1 VDESA
6 TGPAGFSFCARI
18 AAVDFRLSDEQ
29 QLIRQT
35 ARAFCDAEIAP
46 HASEWDRTETID
58 RGIVGKLAG
67 LGYLAAALPEPYG
80 GMALDMVSYAL
91 VVEELGRADSNV
103 RGIVSVSNGLY
114 GKSVSRWGTDEQKE
128 RLLPG
133 LASGEALGCYAL
145 TEPGAG
151 SDPSSLETRA
161 VREGGDWAISGQ
173 KIFITLGSWASYAL
187 VFARTG
193 EAGPRG
199 ITCFIVPTDSPGFEA
214 RPIKGKLGL
223 RAQDTA
229 ELHLDGVHVS
239 DENRLGELGGG
250 FKVAMS
256 ALDHGRISL
265 GAGCVGISQGCLDA
279 SIAYTKQRTQFGR
292 TVASFQL
299 VQELLADIA
308 VETEAARLLVWRA
321 AATADAGEQY
331 TVEASLAQYFASEVA
346 VRAANAAVQAHGGY
360 GYVDEFPVGKYLRD
374 ARVTTLYE
382 GTSQIQKL
390 LIGRAL
396 TGESAFA

>member
-1 VDESA
+1 M
-6 TGPAGFSFCARI
+6 
-18 AAVDFRLSDEQ
+18 DFRLSDEQ
-29 QLIRQT
+29 QLIRET

-46 HASEWDRTETID
+46 YAAEWDRIEAID
-58 RGIVGKLAG
+58 RSIVGKLAE
-67 LGYLAAALPEPYG
+67 LGFLSAALPEEHG
-80 GMALDMVSYAL
+80 GMGLEMVSYAL
-91 VVEELGRADSNV
+91 VVEEIGRADSNV

-114 GKSVSRWGTDEQKE
+114 GKSVARWGTDEQKA
-128 RLLPG
+128 RLLPA
-133 LASGEALGCYAL
+133 LATGEELGCYAL

-151 SDPSSLETRA
+151 SDPGGLETRA
-161 VREGGDWAISGQ
+161 ERDGDDWVLSGQ
-173 KIFITLGSWASYAL
+173 KIFITLGSWAAHAL

-193 EAGPRG
+193 EPGPRG
-199 ITCFIVPTDSPGFEA
+199 ITCFVVPTDAPGFEA

-229 ELHLDGVHVS
+229 ELFLDGVRVS
-239 DENRLGELGGG
+239 DIDRLGDLGAG

-265 GAGCVGISQGCLDA
+265 GAGCVGIAQGCLDA
-279 SIAYTKQRTQFGR
+279 SIAYTKERTQFGR
-292 TVASFQL
+292 PVASFQL
-299 VQELLADIA
+299 GQELLADIA

-321 AATADAGEQY
+321 AATADRGERH
-331 TVEASLAQYFASEVA
+331 TVEASFAKYFASETA

-360 GYVDEFPVGKYLRD
+360 GYVDEYPVGKYLRD

>member
-1 VDESA
+1 M
-6 TGPAGFSFCARI
+6 
-18 AAVDFRLSDEQ
+18 DFTLSDEQ

-46 HASEWDRTETID
+46 HAAEWDRTETID
-58 RGIVGKLAG
+58 RSIVSKLAE
-67 LGYLAAALPEPYG
+67 LGFLAAALPEEHG
-80 GMALDMVSYAL
+80 GMGLEMVSYAL
-91 VVEELGRADSNV
+91 VVEEIGRADSNV

-114 GKSVSRWGTDEQKE
+114 GKTVAKWGTDEQRA

-133 LASGEALGCYAL
+133 LASGEELGCYAL

-151 SDPSSLETRA
+151 SDPGGLETRA
-161 VREGGDWAISGQ
+161 ERDGDGWRLSGQ
-173 KIFITLGSWASYAL
+173 KIFITLGSWAAHAL

-193 EAGPRG
+193 GPGPRG
-199 ITCFIVPTDSPGFEA
+199 ITCFAVPTSADGFEA

-229 ELHLDGVHVS
+229 ELFLDGVRVG
-239 DENRLGELGGG
+239 DDAIVGELDGG

-265 GAGCVGISQGCLDA
+265 GAGCVGIAQGCLDA
-279 SIAYTKQRTQFGR
+279 SVAYTKERKQFGR
-292 TVASFQL
+292 SVASFQL

-321 AATADAGEQY
+321 AATADRGERH
-331 TVEASLAQYFASEVA
+331 TVEASFAKYFASEVA

-360 GYVDEFPVGKYLRD
+360 GYVDEYPVGKYLRD

>member
-1 VDESA
+1 
-6 TGPAGFSFCARI
+6 
-18 AAVDFRLSDEQ
+18 VDFTLSDEQ

-46 HASEWDRTETID
+46 HATEWDRTETID
-58 RGIVGKLAG
+58 RGIVGKLAE
-67 LGYLAAALPEPYG
+67 LGFLAAALPEAYG
-80 GMALDMVSYAL
+80 GMGLDMVSYAL
-91 VVEELGRADSNV
+91 VVEEIGRADSNV

-114 GKSVSRWGTDEQKE
+114 GKSVARWGTDEQKQ

-133 LASGEALGCYAL
+133 LATGETLGCYAL

-151 SDPSSLETRA
+151 SDPGSLETRA
-161 VREGGDWAISGQ
+161 ERDGGDWVISGQ

-193 EAGPRG
+193 EPGPRG
-199 ITCFIVPTDSPGFEA
+199 ITCFIVPADSPGFEA
-214 RPIKGKLGL
+214 RAIKGKLGL

-229 ELHLDGVHVS
+229 ELYLDGVRVP

-279 SIAYTKQRTQFGR
+279 SIAYTKERRQFGR
-292 TVASFQL
+292 PVASFQL

-321 AATADAGEQY
+321 AATADAGERY
-331 TVEASLAQYFASEVA
+331 TVQASIAKYFASEVA
-346 VRAANAAVQAHGGY
+346 VRSANAAVQAHGGY
-360 GYVDEFPVGKYLRD
+360 GYVDEYPVGKYLRD

-396 TGESAFA
+396 TGENAFT

>member
-1 VDESA
+1 M
-6 TGPAGFSFCARI
+6 
-18 AAVDFRLSDEQ
+18 DFELSDEQ
-29 QLIRQT
+29 RLIRET

-46 HASEWDRTETID
+46 HAAAWDRAEAVD
-58 RGIVGKLAG
+58 PAIVRKLAS
-67 LGYLAAALPEPYG
+67 LGFLAAALPEEHG
-80 GMALDMVSYAL
+80 GLGLDMVSYTL
-91 VVEELGRADSNV
+91 LVEELGRADSNV

-114 GKSVSRWGTDEQKE
+114 GKSVARWGAPEQRA
-128 RLLPG
+128 RLLPP
-133 LASGEALGCYAL
+133 LAAGEELGCYAL

-151 SDPSSLETRA
+151 SDPGSLETRA
-161 VREGGDWAISGQ
+161 ERDGDGYVLRGQ
-173 KIFITLGSWASYAL
+173 KVFITLGSWATWAL

-193 EAGPRG
+193 EPGPRG
-199 ITCFIVPTDSPGFEA
+199 ITCFIVPTGADGFEA
-214 RPIKGKLGL
+214 RPLKGKLGL

-229 ELHLDGVHVS
+229 ELHLDGVRVGA
-239 DENRLGELGGG
+239 DAVLGEVGGG

-265 GAGCVGISQGCLDA
+265 GAGCVGIAQGCLDA
-279 SIAYTKQRTQFGR
+279 AVAYTTERRQFGR
-292 TVASFQL
+292 SVASFQL

-321 AATADAGEQY
+321 AATADRGERY
-331 TVEASLAQYFASEVA
+331 TVEASYAKYFASEVA
-346 VRAANAAVQAHGGY
+346 VRAANAALQVHGGY
-360 GYVDEFPVGKYLRD
+360 GYVDEYPVGKYLRD

-396 TGESAFA
+396 TGENAFA

>member
-1 VDESA
+1 
-6 TGPAGFSFCARI
+6 
-18 AAVDFRLSDEQ
+18 VDFTLSDEQ

-46 HASEWDRTETID
+46 HASEWDRTESID
-58 RGIVGKLAG
+58 RSIVGKLAE
-67 LGYLAAALPEPYG
+67 LGFLAAALPEEHG
-80 GMALDMVSYAL
+80 GMGLDMVSYTL
-91 VVEELGRADSNV
+91 VVEEIGRADSNV

-114 GKSVSRWGTDEQKE
+114 GKSVARWGTEEQKA

-133 LASGEALGCYAL
+133 LASGETLGCYAL

-151 SDPSSLETRA
+151 SDPGSLETRA
-161 VREGGDWAISGQ
+161 VRDGDDWLISGQ
-173 KIFITLGSWASYAL
+173 KIFITLGSWATYAL

-193 EAGPRG
+193 AAGPRG
-199 ITCFIVPTDSPGFEA
+199 ITCFIVPADSEGFEA

-229 ELHLDGVHVS
+229 ELVLDGVRVP
-239 DENRLGELGGG
+239 DENRLGELDSG

-265 GAGCVGISQGCLDA
+265 AAGCVGIAQGCLDA
-279 SIAYTKQRTQFGR
+279 SIAYTKERTQFGR
-292 TVASFQL
+292 PVASFQL

-321 AATADAGEQY
+321 AATADAGARH
-331 TVEASLAQYFASEVA
+331 TLEASIAKYFASEVA

-360 GYVDEFPVGKYLRD
+360 GYIDEYPVGKYLRD

-396 TGESAFA
+396 TGESAFT

>member
-1 VDESA
+1 MDFTLSA
-6 TGPAGFSFCARI
+6 
-18 AAVDFRLSDEQ
+18 EQ
-29 QLIRQT
+29 QLIRDT
-35 ARAFCDAEIAP
+35 AREFCAAEITPYA
-46 HASEWDRTETID
+46 AEWDRTETID
-58 RGIVGKLAG
+58 RSIVGKLAE
-67 LGYLAAALPEPYG
+67 LGFLAAALPEEHG
-80 GMALDMVSYAL
+80 GMGLDMVSYAL
-91 VVEELGRADSNV
+91 VVEEIGKADSNV

-114 GKSVSRWGTDEQKE
+114 GKSVAKWGTAEQKA
-128 RLLPG
+128 RLLPA
-133 LASGEALGCYAL
+133 LASGDALGCYAL

-151 SDPSSLETRA
+151 SDPGGLETRA
-161 VREGGDWAISGQ
+161 ERDGDDWVISGQ
-173 KIFITLGSWASYAL
+173 KIFITLGSWAANAL

-193 EAGPRG
+193 EPGPRG
-199 ITCFIVPTDSPGFEA
+199 ITCFVVPADAKGFEA

-229 ELHLDGVHVS
+229 ELFLDGVRVP
-239 DENRLGELGGG
+239 DENRLGELGSG

-265 GAGCVGISQGCLDA
+265 GAGCVGIAQGCLDA
-279 SIAYTKQRTQFGR
+279 SIAYTKERKQFGR
-292 TVASFQL
+292 SVASFQL

-308 VETEAARLLVWRA
+308 VETEAARLLVWN
-321 AATADAGEQY
+321 AATKADNAMRH
-331 TVEASLAQYFASEVA
+331 TVEASMAKYFASEVA

-360 GYVDEFPVGKYLRD
+360 GYIDEYPVGKYLRD

-396 TGESAFA
+396 TGENAFT

>member
-1 VDESA
+1 M
-6 TGPAGFSFCARI
+6 
-18 AAVDFRLSDEQ
+18 DFTLSDEQ

-35 ARAFCDAEIAP
+35 ARDFCEAEIAP
-46 HASEWDRTETID
+46 HVAEWDRAEAID
-58 RGIVGKLAG
+58 PALVGKLAG
-67 LGYLAAALPEPYG
+67 LGFLAAALPEEHG
-80 GMALDMVSYAL
+80 GMGLEMVSYAL
-91 VVEELGRADSNV
+91 VVEEIGRADSNV

-114 GKSVSRWGTDEQKE
+114 GKTVARWGSDEQ
-128 RLLPG
+128 RARMLPG
-133 LASGEALGCYAL
+133 LASGEELGCYAL

-151 SDPSSLETRA
+151 SDPGSLEARA
-161 VREGGDWAISGQ
+161 ERDGDGWRLSGQ
-173 KIFITLGSWASYAL
+173 KIFITLGSWARWAL

-199 ITCFIVPTDSPGFEA
+199 ITCFAVPTSTDGFEA

-229 ELHLDGVHVS
+229 ELFLDGVRVG
-239 DENRLGELGGG
+239 DDAVVGEVGGG

-265 GAGCVGISQGCLDA
+265 GAGCVGIAQGCLDA
-279 SIAYTKQRTQFGR
+279 SLAYTKERRQFGR
-292 TVASFQL
+292 SVASFQL

-321 AATADAGEQY
+321 AATADRGERH
-331 TVEASLAQYFASEVA
+331 TVEASYAKYFASEVA

-360 GYVDEFPVGKYLRD
+360 GYVDEYPVGKYLRD

-396 TGESAFA
+396 TGESAFT

>member
-1 VDESA
+1 M
-6 TGPAGFSFCARI
+6 
-18 AAVDFRLSDEQ
+18 DFALSEEQ
-29 QLIRQT
+29 ELIRST
-35 ARAFCDAEIAP
+35 ARSFCDAEIAP
-46 HASEWDRTETID
+46 LAAQWDRSEAID
-58 RGIVGKLAG
+58 RSIVGKLAD
-67 LGYLAAALPEPYG
+67 LGFLAAALPEEHG
-80 GMALDMVSYAL
+80 GMGLDTVSYTL
-91 VVEELGRADSNV
+91 IVEELGRADSNV
-103 RGIVSVSNGLY
+103 RGIVSVSNGLF
-114 GKSVSRWGTDEQKE
+114 GKTVARFGSDEQRT
-128 RLLPG
+128 RLLPL
-133 LASGEALGCYAL
+133 LAGGEALGCYAL

-151 SDPSSLETRA
+151 SDPGSLETRA
-161 VREGGDWAISGQ
+161 ERDGDGWRISGQ
-173 KIFITLGSWASYAL
+173 KIFITLGSWAAHAL

-193 EAGPRG
+193 EPGPRG
-199 ITCFIVPTDSPGFEA
+199 ISCFVVPTDAPGFEA

-229 ELHLDGVHVS
+229 ELFLDGVRVGG
-239 DENRLGELGGG
+239 DAVVGELGGG

-265 GAGCVGISQGCLDA
+265 GAGCVGIAQGCLDA
-279 SIAYTKQRTQFGR
+279 SIAYTKERRQFGR
-292 TVASFQL
+292 SVASFQL

-321 AATADAGEQY
+321 AMIADRGERH
-331 TVEASLAQYFASEVA
+331 TLEASYAKYFASEVA

-360 GYVDEFPVGKYLRD
+360 GYVDEYPVGKYLRD

-396 TGESAFA
+396 TGENAFT

>member
-1 VDESA
+1 M
-6 TGPAGFSFCARI
+6 
-18 AAVDFRLSDEQ
+18 DFRLSDEQ

-128 RLLPG
+128 RLLRG

-151 SDPSSLETRA
+151 SDPGSLETRA

-279 SIAYTKQRTQFGR
+279 SIAYTKQRRQFGR
-292 TVASFQL
+292 AVASFQL

-308 VETEAARLLVWRA
+308 VETQAARLLVWRA

-331 TVEASLAQYFASEVA
+331 TVEASIAKYFASEVA